1 MQKAIDGVVNVWISM
16 QGGGGGGQAGRRKKD
31 DLLASS
37 ELTLAE
43 SLTRMFRKK
52 NTLRNCPVQ
61 QARKKK
67 KRHCAVVFIM
77 VSLS

>member
-43 SLTRMFRKK
+43 LLTRMFRKK

-67 KRHCAVVFIM
+67 KSHCAVVFIM